1 METIINIYYNNNA
14 KKLNNMVDSIL
25 KRLGFANLVDS
36 EDFYCLANEVFVDVL
51 KRYDGKQDFNGF
63 LYSCLVKKI
72 KTEMTRRNRKKRQ
85 ADRDAI
91 SIYTTIGDD
100 ENSTLADFIPSK
112 TTLEEDYFDE
122 KEESYSNKM
131 KNYLARLSILQREIL
146 RLISIGFEPAEIM
159 AELHINNKQYNDSYK
174 AIHSYNN
181 TKYLI

>member
-14 KKLNNMVDSIL
+14 KKLHLMVDLIL
-25 KRLGFANLVDS
+25 RKLGFMGLVEP
-36 EDFYCLANEVFVDVL
+36 EDFYSLANEVFVDVL

-112 TTLEEDYFDE
+112 TTLEEDYFDG
-122 KEESYSNKM
+122 KEESYSSKM
-131 KNYLARLSILQREIL
+131 ENYLARLSMLQREIL
-146 RLISIGFEPAEIM
+146 RLISIGFEPVEIM
-159 AELHINNKQYNDSYK
+159 AELHINNKQYNDSYN
-174 AIHSYNN
+174 AIHSYRN
-181 TKYLI
+181 TSILM